1 MTAPKPSPEDRV
13 AQAHRRLLASTRIT
27 PGMPATVKD
36 ALVRNADYIE
46 STVLARLIGCLSAT
60 VIGGRP
66 LSPSRLAQIVEDM
79 CAKGE
84 QDAARLIANHT
95 PKEVQQ

>member
-1 MTAPKPSPEDRV
+1 MTAAKPSPEDRV
-13 AQAHRRLLASTRIT
+13 VQAHRRLLASTRIT

-36 ALVRNADYIE
+36 ALARKADYIE

-66 LSPSRLAQIVEDM
+66 LSPSRLAEIVEDM
-79 CAKGE
+79 CAKGV
-84 QDAARLIANHT
+84 QDAADLIAKAQA
-95 PKEVQQ
+95 KEAGH

>member
-1 MTAPKPSPEDRV
+1 MTARKLPAEDRLM
-13 AQAHRRLLASTRIT
+13 QAHDRLLASVRIT
-27 PGMPATVKD
+27 PDMPTSVQD

-60 VIGGRP
+60 VIDGKP
-66 LSPSRLAQIVEDM
+66 ISPSRLAQIVEDM

-84 QDAARLIANHT
+84 KDAATLIAKST
-95 PKEVQQ
+95 PKEIEQ